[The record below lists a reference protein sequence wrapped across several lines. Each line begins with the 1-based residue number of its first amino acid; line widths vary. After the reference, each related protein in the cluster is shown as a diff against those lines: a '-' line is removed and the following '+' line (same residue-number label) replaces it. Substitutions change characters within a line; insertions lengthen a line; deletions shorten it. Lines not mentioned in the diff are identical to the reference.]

1 MHATALKKFGC
12 IRVVNVV
19 DFKQGVYMFT
29 ELDILNS
36 DFVDVVN
43 NVIYVD
49 FKALSKPTV
58 SSGGELIVV
67 DFVNKRRAA

>member
-1 MHATALKKFGC
+1 
-12 IRVVNVV
+12 
-19 DFKQGVYMFT
+19 MFT

-36 DFVDVVN
+36 DFVDVVD